1 VRWGKFYLSRRRLQ
15 ESVKQCATQC
25 ETFMPLQYCPESP
38 RHYDR
43 RDRLIVL
50 LNNEP
55 GECNMP
61 RKPDMGDGKKISKA
75 YAYRD
80 AAKALGKDADLDAVQ
95 KHIRDNFGI
104 DMEKTQ
110 ISQYR
115 SNEKK
120 RKGKR
125 GRKPKTAAVTQTVTK
140 PSRGDSLLQFVSA
153 VRGWENE
160 IGAEKICDVIDAL
173 YKNK

>member
-1 VRWGKFYLSRRRLQ
+1 
-15 ESVKQCATQC
+15 
-25 ETFMPLQYCPESP
+25 
-38 RHYDR
+38 
-43 RDRLIVL
+43 
-50 LNNEP
+50 
-55 GECNMP
+55 MP

-75 YAYRD
+75 FAYRD
-80 AAKALGKDADLDAVQ
+80 AAKALGKNADLEEVQ

-104 DMEKTQ
+104 NMEKTQ

-125 GRKPKTAAVTQTVTK
+125 GRKPKTAALAPTVAK
-140 PSRGDSLLQFVSA
+140 PARGDSILQFVST
-153 VRGWENE
+153 VRGWENK